1 MKYYLSQSFVKYI
14 YKLSFIIILLNKF
27 TMAQSIQ
34 YTLSFPEPHTHYVN
48 VKMEIKSMPKKDY
61 LEIKMPVWAPGSYLV
76 REFSKNI
83 DSVKAYSEN
92 AIFKVEK
99 TRKNIWKIA
108 CANEA
113 NVTIEYQV
121 YCFELSVRTS
131 YITDE
136 YAFISPPSVFMYV
149 DEWKNNNYTVKINT
163 YEKWKQISC
172 SLKTDKEKYSLHAD
186 NFDALIDAPILI
198 GNQKIFEVKAA
209 NITHYIA
216 MNGVHKVPETFTA
229 DIKKI
234 LEAANSIIG
243 ENPCENYTV
252 IVLHAPDA
260 SGGLEH
266 TNSTALLW
274 RPFSYFG
281 KDYKNFL
288 SLLAHEYFH
297 LWNVKRIRPVALG
310 PFDYDNENYTTSLW
324 ISEGF
329 TQNYDDYITHRAG
342 IYTAQEYLDILA
354 DNISKYESNT
364 GKEVQTVAESSFDAW
379 IKYYR
384 RNENTNNTQI
394 SYYDKGAFVALMLN
408 LMIMNESNGEKSLNN
423 VMKDLWEN
431 YKYNTNRGFTE
442 NEIQQIL
449 QKYTNEPMQAF
460 LSNYVFG
467 KKDLDYEKYLNYVG
481 LTLIDKSIKEV
492 KLGAK
497 WNDKFIITETPR
509 NTPAYI
515 SGLNVNDEIIAINN
529 IRIKNNNDI
538 ETAIKITERNAVEV
552 LINRN
557 GLIKTILVELF
568 AFEQR
573 KIYQIKVKENIT
585 QKQEN
590 ILHSWLIWQ

>member
-1 MKYYLSQSFVKYI
+1 
-14 YKLSFIIILLNKF
+14 
-27 TMAQSIQ
+27 
-34 YTLSFPEPHTHYVN
+34 
-48 VKMEIKSMPKKDY
+48 
-61 LEIKMPVWAPGSYLV
+61 MPV
-76 REFSKNI
+76 
-83 DSVKAYSEN
+83 
-92 AIFKVEK
+92 
-99 TRKNIWKIA
+99 
-108 CANEA
+108 
-113 NVTIEYQV
+113 
-121 YCFELSVRTS
+121 
-131 YITDE
+131 
-136 YAFISPPSVFMYV
+136 
-149 DEWKNNNYTVKINT
+149 
-163 YEKWKQISC
+163 
-172 SLKTDKEKYSLHAD
+172 
-186 NFDALIDAPILI
+186 
-198 GNQKIFEVKAA
+198 
-209 NITHYIA
+209 
-216 MNGVHKVPETFTA
+216 
-229 DIKKI
+229 
-234 LEAANSIIG
+234 
-243 ENPCENYTV
+243 
-252 IVLHAPDA
+252 
-260 SGGLEH
+260 GGLEH

-538 ETAIKITERNAVEV
+538 ETRN
-552 LINRN
+552 
-557 GLIKTILVELF
+557 
-568 AFEQR
+568 
-573 KIYQIKVKENIT
+573 
-585 QKQEN
+585 
-590 ILHSWLIWQ
+590 